1 MADTKITKRE
11 YFAAIRTMVEGT
23 DKVGEIP
30 ADQVLEFIDTQ
41 VAQLDAK
48 AAKAK
53 ANAAAKKAEG
63 DELRAVVKAVLTDE
77 FQTRDDIFAQIDGGD
92 DLTVAK
98 VGARLT
104 QLVASGDAVKE
115 QIKAGDRKVMGYK
128 LA

>member
-1 MADTKITKRE
+1 MADVKITKRD
-11 YFAAIRTMVEGT
+11 YFSAIRTMVEGIEM
-23 DKVGEIP
+23 VGEIP

-77 FQTRDDIFAQIDGGD
+77 FQTRDDIFAQIDGGE